1 MDKVRQWSWKTA
13 KLAVVWK
20 KKKGW
25 VGVGVWVSVGGYS
38 IRKRSVKK
46 TPKNTH
52 TPQHSWFEAGIEG
65 GGGGGGGAWGGF
77 SIRKMSVKKTLHN
90 TKLIWSRDLSSL
102 FFRLHCLAWTLQR
115 LRLPCVL
122 WADLKQGSEHSL
134 FVFQVT
140 LLGMDVT
147 VPTTTLRS
155 LSWFEAGIWSQFV
168 CFSGYIAWHGRY
180 SAYDDVT
187 APTTTLRSLS
197 WFEAG
202 IWAQFVCF
210 SGYIAWHG
218 RYSAYDYPAF
228 SAFMRHTNSEVMR
241 HPCPVFNCD
250 CCKNDM
256 SIDQE
261 ALGWSS
267 CSCVC
272 VCVCLCVCVCVC
284 VCLCV
289 SVCVCVCVCVLRG
302 GRGVLGV
309 QVWMHMYCWWWWI
322 ACLQSVVFAIKC
334 KPVLGVFESCWYASQ
349 FRAHF
354 EATHQISIES
364 VFLG

>member
-38 IRKRSVKK
+38 VRKRSVKK

-52 TPQHSWFEAGIEG
+52 TPQHKADLKRESRAG
-65 GGGGGGGAWGGF
+65 GGGGGSGGGF
-77 SIRKMSVKKTLHN
+77 SIQKMSVKKTLHN
-90 TKLIWSRDLSSL
+90 TKLIWSRDLSTVCL

-147 VPTTTLRS
+147 
-155 LSWFEAGIWSQFV
+155 
-168 CFSGYIAWHGRY
+168 
-180 SAYDDVT
+180 

-228 SAFMRHTNSEVMR
+228 SEL
-241 HPCPVFNCD
+241 
-250 CCKNDM
+250 
-256 SIDQE
+256 I
-261 ALGWSS
+261 WSRDLS
-267 CSCVC
+267 T
-272 VCVCLCVCVCVC
+272 VCLFFRLH
-284 VCLCV
+284 CLAWTLQRLRLP
-289 SVCVCVCVCVLRG
+289 CVL
-302 GRGVLGV
+302 
-309 QVWMHMYCWWWWI
+309 
-322 ACLQSVVFAIKC
+322 CLHAAHKQRSDASSM
-334 KPVLGVFESCWYASQ
+334 SC
-349 FRAHF
+349 
-354 EATHQISIES
+354 
-364 VFLG
+364 L